1 MLDQSTPMQSFT
13 FSARPKLRSVISVAA
28 PRSGLMA
35 AGALTC
41 FLSLPVCA
49 QQADSPAPPVVVQP
63 GAPGQ
68 PTQTLPPSTR
78 ATLPPRSPKDVEFMQ
93 GMIMHHAQAVEM
105 TALIESH
112 AEHKALRLLGARISK
127 SQSDE
132 IKFMKRWLEAR
143 GEPVSPP
150 MPGMPGMDMP
160 GMDMSSH
167 RMLMPGMLTTK
178 QMDDLRKA
186 KGAEFDHLFLT
197 GMIQHHNGALSM
209 VKDLFDT
216 AGAGQDAEL
225 FNFATDVDSGQRAE
239 IRIMQTMLGEKPV
252 EEKR

>member
-1 MLDQSTPMQSFT
+1 MLDDLTPMQSFA
-13 FSARPKLRSVISVAA
+13 FSTRLKLRSVMSVAA
-28 PRSGLMA
+28 SRGGLMA

-49 QQADSPAPPVVVQP
+49 QQANSKESPVVVQP

-68 PTQTLPPSTR
+68 PTRTLPSSTR
-78 ATLPPRSPKDVEFMQ
+78 ATLPPRSAKDVEFMQ
-93 GMIMHHAQAVEM
+93 GMVMHHAQAVEM

-112 AEHKALRLLGARISK
+112 TENKELRLLGARISQ

-132 IKFMKRWLEAR
+132 MKFMKRWLEAR

-150 MPGMPGMDMP
+150 MPGMPAMDMP
-160 GMDMSSH
+160 GHDMSSH
-167 RMLMPGMLTTK
+167 QMLMPGMLTSK
-178 QMDDLRKA
+178 QMDALRKA
-186 KGAEFDHLFLT
+186 RGAKFDHLFLN
-197 GMIQHHNGALSM
+197 GMIQHHNGALIM

-239 IRIMQTMLGEKPV
+239 IRIMQTMLGKT
-252 EEKR
+252 